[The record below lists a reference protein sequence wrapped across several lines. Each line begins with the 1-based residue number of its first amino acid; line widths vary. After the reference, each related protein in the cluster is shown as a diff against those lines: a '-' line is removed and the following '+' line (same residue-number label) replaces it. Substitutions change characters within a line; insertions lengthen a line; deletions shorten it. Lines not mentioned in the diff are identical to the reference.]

1 MRPITLSLLLVSL
14 AVLPACTRTE
24 RPDARIVVTTASFDQ
39 LVTQSSKPV
48 VLDFWASWCG
58 PCKMM
63 DPIFAEASVERP
75 GIVFGKVNVD
85 EEPKLAQRYEIRA
98 IPTLLVFV
106 DGRVVKTSVGVLK
119 KEALLRLLDEA
130 IQKKPQS

>member
-14 AVLPACTRTE
+14 ALLPACTQTE

-75 GIVFGKVNVD
+75 DVVFGKVNVD
-85 EEPKLAQRYEIRA
+85 EEPKLAQRYDGRA

-106 DGRVVKTSVGVLK
+106 KGKAVKTSVGVLK

-130 IQKKPQS
+130 IQQPPRP